1 MGSYVVQGLRKHCV
15 IQTILYLSLK
25 TGRLGSVRAVPSD
38 SSAIMEWIV
47 THQQALPAARPMTA
61 PQTHA

>member
-1 MGSYVVQGLRKHCV
+1 V